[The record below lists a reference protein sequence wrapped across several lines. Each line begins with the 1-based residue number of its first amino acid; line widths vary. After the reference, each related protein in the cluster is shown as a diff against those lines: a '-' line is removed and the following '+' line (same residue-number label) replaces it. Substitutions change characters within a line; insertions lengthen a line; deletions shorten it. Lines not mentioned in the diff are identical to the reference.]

1 MQEASGRFGEP
12 DKLDEGS
19 LLDHT
24 FDRCQ
29 FARLED
35 KVSSIAS
42 GANGPACEGAI
53 SRKTTAMVR
62 ARSSTLG
69 VDNQLPVRRHSFVD
83 TSTSVNEVS
92 SDRDQCDGLDQG
104 GLRRSRSFSGK
115 VSGGRAAEAGAPGE
129 DAPTRGQAEKLNT
142 TSAASAQIT

>member
-1 MQEASGRFGEP
+1 MIYA
-12 DKLDEGS
+12 LDS
-19 LLDHT
+19 NLWP
-24 FDRCQ
+24 Q
-29 FARLED
+29 LED

-115 VSGGRAAEAGAPGE
+115 GGSTCPRKSRVAVA
-129 DAPTRGQAEKLNT
+129 T
-142 TSAASAQIT
+142 TSPTASRGL